1 MTQWIQNV
9 SKEDIRVG
17 RHFDCGE
24 NSMLIAMLDPLEAFP
39 RPYHTFKEVHQ
50 FEFHDVETEVTDF
63 VAISD
68 EDAATIAAL
77 LKRALADK
85 MQVVAHCHAGLC
97 RSGAVAEVGIMMG
110 FTDTDAVRMPNCLVK
125 KKLLK
130 ALGMEDHPRT
140 FENFV
145 ANEDGLFL
153 PSGYGG

>member
-9 SKEDIRVG
+9 SKEAIRVG

-50 FEFHDVETEVTDF
+50 FEFHDVEVDDGCF

-77 LKRALADK
+77 LKRALEDK

-110 FTDTDAVRMPNCLVK
+110 FTDTNAVRMPNSLVK
-125 KKLLK
+125 RKLLN
-130 ALGMEDHPRT
+130 ALGMDDHPRT
-140 FENFV
+140 FENFA
-145 ANEDGLFL
+145 ANENGLYL
-153 PSGYGG
+153 PSNYGG